1 MLHIFMCVD
10 EAGFDLNKVKRP
22 EWMCQTTTMSVANA
36 QHGVI
41 YHAASLGAAP
51 QTGFFSCCTF
61 YIYVCIYTCVLTLL
75 YYIAPAAGF
84 YVGAFF
90 SLFLR
95 HIVSRVILR
104 FSISL

>member
-1 MLHIFMCVD
+1 MWCDTDDRQDVPVIFHFVYFY
-10 EAGFDLNKVKRP
+10 GNF
-22 EWMCQTTTMSVANA
+22 
-36 QHGVI
+36 
-41 YHAASLGAAP
+41 
-51 QTGFFSCCTF
+51 TF
-61 YIYVCIYTCVLTLL
+61 MFVYIRVLTLL